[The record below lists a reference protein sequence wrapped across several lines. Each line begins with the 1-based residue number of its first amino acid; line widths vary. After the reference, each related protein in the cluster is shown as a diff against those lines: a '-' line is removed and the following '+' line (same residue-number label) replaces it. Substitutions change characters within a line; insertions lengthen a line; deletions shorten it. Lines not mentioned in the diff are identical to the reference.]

1 LSDIPPLLS
10 LGVIVTLLVTVVAL
24 ERRAPAVVLVALAG
38 LLTAFA
44 GILTAIVLI
53 APHVR

>member
-1 LSDIPPLLS
+1 LTDIPPLLS
-10 LGVIVTLLVTVVAL
+10 TGVVLTLFVTALAL
-24 ERRAPAVVLVALAG
+24 ERRAPAVVLGALAG

-53 APHVR
+53 AR